1 MSLVP
6 LRRSEVRVGKR
17 ARFDIYD
24 PHGNKLLSRGMLV
37 ASEGILE
44 RLLERG
50 WRDADEMADAAQAA
64 APVATPFD
72 RIDALCGELGGLHEI
87 AATGSSPSLAAAFH
101 ALAER
106 LADQLQAAPDTVLAA
121 FQLAAPTTRRR
132 RGWRT
137 CACCASWSP
146 SGCSWNRP
154 SAARSGP
161 RH

>member
-1 MSLVP
+1 MNLVP

-50 WRDADEMADAAQAA
+50 WRDADVMADAAQAA

-87 AATGSSPSLAAAFH
+87 AATGSAPAWPGRSTPWPSAWPTCSRRPRTPSWRLSNLAA
-101 ALAER
+101 R
-106 LADQLQAAPDTVLAA
+106 
-121 FQLAAPTTRRR
+121 TTRRR
-132 RGWRT
+132 RG
-137 CACCASWSP
+137 
-146 SGCSWNRP
+146 
-154 SAARSGP
+154 
-161 RH
+161 